1 MDTPYLI
8 PLLLLGI
15 AGSAQYILGSRK
27 NRWLGKTMSIQAEKV
42 LSPKDAEY
50 VNIGG
55 VLGHNF
61 VYKLRDPWKEAKGS
75 FVFIP
80 RHSLLYMPFSYF
92 LIGNR
97 DRFYINLFT
106 DKKLA
111 GEGHIIEKGYLAHAK
126 IDGIAQMQR
135 EEVAL
140 AGKTFVFLWRQ
151 NELLPVLKRT
161 LKAMPDPTTLAHL
174 CCFADNKTFYLFL
187 KPKKGAIED
196 NLKKFL
202 ELCPEY
208 FR

>member
-27 NRWLGKTMSIQAEKV
+27 NRWLGKQMSAQAERV

-61 VYKLRDPWKEAKGS
+61 IYKLRDPWKEAKGS
-75 FVFIP
+75 FIFIP
-80 RHSLLYMPFSYF
+80 RHSLLYVPFSYF

-106 DKKLA
+106 DKRLA
-111 GEGHIIEKGYLAHAK
+111 GEGHIIEKNQLGRVK
-126 IDGIAQMQR
+126 IDGIAQMGR
-135 EEVAL
+135 EEIAL

-151 NELLPVLKRT
+151 DEILPALKRT
-161 LKAMPDPTTLAHL
+161 LEAMPDPSTLAHF
-174 CCFADNKTFYLFL
+174 CCFGDNKTFYLFL

>member
-8 PLLLLGI
+8 PLLLLGA
-15 AGSAQYILGSRK
+15 AGSAQYILGSKK
-27 NRWLGKTMSIQAEKV
+27 NRWLGKQMSAQTERV

-55 VLGHNF
+55 VLGYNF

-75 FVFIP
+75 FIFIP
-80 RHSLLYMPFSYF
+80 RHSLLYLPFSYY

-97 DRFYINLFT
+97 DRLYINLFT
-106 DKKLA
+106 DKRLA
-111 GEGHIIEKGYLAHAK
+111 GEGHIIEKGHLARAK
-126 IDGIAQMQR
+126 IDGIAQMRR
-135 EEVAL
+135 EEVIL

-161 LKAMPDPTTLAHL
+161 LEAMPDPSTLAHF
-174 CCFADNKTFYLFL
+174 CCFGDNKTFYLFL

>member
-27 NRWLGKTMSIQAEKV
+27 NRWLGKQMSIQAERV
-42 LSPKDAEY
+42 FSPKDKEY

-61 VYKLRDPWKEAKGS
+61 VYKLREPWKEAKGS

-80 RHSLLYMPFSYF
+80 RHSLLYVPFSYL

-111 GEGHIIEKGYLAHAK
+111 GEGHIIEKGHLARAK
-126 IDGIAQMQR
+126 IDGMAQMQR
-135 EEVAL
+135 EEATV

-151 NELLPVLKRT
+151 NGLLPVLKRT
-161 LKAMPDPTTLAHL
+161 LEALPDPSTLAHF
-174 CCFADNKTFYLFL
+174 CCFGDNKTFYLFL

-196 NLKKFL
+196 NAKKFL